1 LLNLFSCNLDWEVCF
16 KHLLN
21 GPISKVSKSSEGTDD
36 SLQFAVL
43 YHSIENDNILHYIR
57 VYYLVTTTV
66 SGITTT
72 SSEYKDLLLPGNTMI
87 NAISL
92 EQDSILFSR

>member
-1 LLNLFSCNLDWEVCF
+1 MTPKIDWQICF

-21 GPISKVSKSSEGTDD
+21 GPISKVSTSISEET
-36 SLQFAVL
+36 QFAVL
-43 YHSIENDNILHYIR
+43 YHVIENDDIRHFIR
-57 VYYLVTTTV
+57 VYYLASET
-66 SGITTT
+66 
-72 SSEYKDLLLPGNTMI
+72 SEYKDLLLPGNTMI